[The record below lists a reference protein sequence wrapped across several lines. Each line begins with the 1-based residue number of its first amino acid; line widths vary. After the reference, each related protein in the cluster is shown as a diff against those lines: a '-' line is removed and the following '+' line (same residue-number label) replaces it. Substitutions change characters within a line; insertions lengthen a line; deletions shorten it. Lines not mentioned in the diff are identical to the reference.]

1 MIIYPN
7 WMAITTATYT
17 FYLLFISIYNLIKY
31 KKYNSP
37 LMISS
42 KVINVVASFV
52 SFISLEII
60 LIPTFGSDVNF
71 FEIMIISTGGEI
83 IIIIS
88 LYMIIKS
95 KEWINN
101 N

>member
-7 WMAITTATYT
+7 WMSIIVATYT

-31 KKYNSP
+31 NSP

-42 KVINVVASFV
+42 KIINVVASLV

-95 KEWINN
+95 TVESI
-101 N
+101 

>member
-7 WMAITTATYT
+7 WMAITVATNP
-17 FYLLFISIYNLIKY
+17 FYLLFISIYNLI
-31 KKYNSP
+31 KYNSP

-42 KVINVVASFV
+42 KVINVVASLV

-83 IIIIS
+83 IIIIN

-95 KEWINN
+95 TEWINN

>member
-7 WMAITTATYT
+7 WMSITVATYT

-31 KKYNSP
+31 NIP

-42 KVINVVASFV
+42 KVINVVASLV

-60 LIPTFGSDVNF
+60 SLSPFGSDVNF

-95 KEWINN
+95 TE
-101 N
+101 

>member
-7 WMAITTATYT
+7 WMAITVATYK

-31 KKYNSP
+31 NSP

-42 KVINVVASFV
+42 KIINVVASLV

-60 LIPTFGSDVNF
+60 LIPTLDSNVNF

-95 KEWINN
+95 TEWINN

>member
-7 WMAITTATYT
+7 WMAITVATYT

-31 KKYNSP
+31 NSP

-42 KVINVVASFV
+42 KVINVVASLV
-52 SFISLEII
+52 SFMSLEII

-71 FEIMIISTGGEI
+71 FEIMIISTAGEI

-95 KEWINN
+95 TEWINN

>member
-1 MIIYPN
+1 MSKVKNYIKNISLILLSIIV
-7 WMAITTATYT
+7 
-17 FYLLFISIYNLIKY
+17 YLLFISIYNLIKY
-31 KKYNSP
+31 NIP

-42 KVINVVASFV
+42 KVINVVASLV

-60 LIPTFGSDVNF
+60 SLSPFGSDVNF

-95 KEWINN
+95 TEWINN

>member
-7 WMAITTATYT
+7 WMAITVATYT

-31 KKYNSP
+31 NSP
-37 LMISS
+37 LMIFS
-42 KVINVVASFV
+42 KVINVVASLV
-52 SFISLEII
+52 SFMSLEII

-95 KEWINN
+95 TER
-101 N
+101 

>member
-7 WMAITTATYT
+7 WMAITTATYK
-17 FYLLFISIYNLIKY
+17 FYLLFISIYNLI
-31 KKYNSP
+31 KYNSP

-42 KVINVVASFV
+42 KVINVVASLV

-95 KEWINN
+95 TEWINN

>member
-7 WMAITTATYT
+7 WMAITVATYT

-31 KKYNSP
+31 NSP

-42 KVINVVASFV
+42 KVINVVASLV
-52 SFISLEII
+52 SFKSLEII

-95 KEWINN
+95 TEWINN

>member
-7 WMAITTATYT
+7 WMAITVATYT

-31 KKYNSP
+31 NIP

-42 KVINVVASFV
+42 KVINVVASLV

-60 LIPTFGSDVNF
+60 SLSPFGSDVNF

-95 KEWINN
+95 TEWINN

>member
-7 WMAITTATYT
+7 WMAITAATYT

-31 KKYNSP
+31 NIP

-42 KVINVVASFV
+42 KVINVVASLV

-60 LIPTFGSDVNF
+60 LISTFGSDVNF
-71 FEIMIISTGGEI
+71 FEIMIISTGG
-83 IIIIS
+83 
-88 LYMIIKS
+88 KS
-95 KEWINN
+95 TEWINN

>member
-7 WMAITTATYT
+7 WMAITVATYT

-31 KKYNSP
+31 NIP

-42 KVINVVASFV
+42 KIINVVASLV

-95 KEWINN
+95 TEWINN